1 MLKRK
6 RKVVE
11 TSSSPTKRKKTED
24 VQDETVLPS
33 ASTENVQDVVGFKES
48 SSSDS
53 EAEVQKEQIKEVT
66 VASSD
71 DDMGGFQEVGQQV
84 EGEDSDE
91 DELHPFE
98 VEAMEETALETK
110 LREKEKQELV
120 EEVKK
125 ADKFQLPTQ
134 EQLDKERGQPVDL
147 STLKGRIQDVLEVLG
162 NFKALRVPDR
172 SRPEYI
178 ACLKDSL
185 MVVYGYNQDLTDLLV
200 DLFGP
205 HQCLAF
211 FEANEKHRPT
221 VIRVNTL
228 KARRRDVMKSLKARA
243 ISLEPLAKWTKVGI
257 KIIQAGVPLGATPEY
272 MAGQYM
278 LQSPSSF
285 LPVMA
290 LGVKTKERIL
300 DMASAPGGKT
310 THIAMHLKN
319 TGSLVAIDLS
329 RRRLKAVAANCHR
342 MGVANAVIAHMD
354 GRDVIKHFQKFDRVL
369 LDAPCTCVGVI
380 ARDSSI
386 RSSKKMEQ
394 VLNSSRLQRELIR
407 TAIDVLKD
415 NGTLVYSTCSVLTEE
430 NEDVIAYALRTRFVK
445 VVDAGLPFGIPGFTH
460 FRHKHYHPSMKL
472 TRRYYPHV
480 HNMDG
485 FFVAKLVK
493 IKRGVK
499 KPKFTDEDK
508 AEAEVTTNES
518 EEKASK
524 KMESKTQ
531 KQTSEAKT
539 PKKKGLKAKV
549 RTRDRKNP
557 SKKKGEVYK
566 RTKEKKVSKSK
577 KSLMLTASKQK

>member
-1 MLKRK
+1 
-6 RKVVE
+6 VE
-11 TSSSPTKRKKTED
+11 G
-24 VQDETVLPS
+24 
-33 ASTENVQDVVGFKES
+33 A
-48 SSSDS
+48 DS
-53 EAEVQKEQIKEVT
+53 E
-66 VASSD
+66 
-71 DDMGGFQEVGQQV
+71 
-84 EGEDSDE
+84 E

-110 LREKEKQELV
+110 LKEKEKQELL

-125 ADKFQLPTQ
+125 ADKFALPTQ

-147 STLKGRIQDVLEVLG
+147 PTLKGRIQDILEVLG
-162 NFKALRVPDR
+162 NFKALRIPDR
-172 SRPEYI
+172 SRQEYI
-178 ACLKDSL
+178 ACLKDAY
-185 MVVYGYNQDLTDLLV
+185 MIAYGYNQDLTELFI

-205 HQCLAF
+205 HECLAF
-211 FEANEKHRPT
+211 FEANDKHRPT

-228 KARRRDVMKSLKARA
+228 KARRRDVMKCLKQRA

-257 KIIQAGVPLGATPEY
+257 KIIQASVPLGATPEY
-272 MAGQYM
+272 MAGHYM

-319 TGSLVAIDLS
+319 TGVLVAIDLS
-329 RRRLKAVAANCHR
+329 RKRLKAVASNCHR
-342 MGVANAVIAHMD
+342 MGVVNAVVAQMD

-386 RSSKKMEQ
+386 RSSKKMAH

-407 TAIDVLKD
+407 TAIDALKD
-415 NGTLVYSTCSVLTEE
+415 EGTLVYSTCSVLTEE
-430 NEDVIAYALRTRFVK
+430 NEDVIGYALRTRYVK
-445 VVDAGLPFGIPGFTH
+445 IVDAGLPFGKPGFTR
-460 FRHKHYHPSMKL
+460 FRHKTYHPSMKL

-493 IKRGVK
+493 IQQGMK
-499 KPKFTDEDK
+499 KPKFTGE
-508 AEAEVTTNES
+508 AEAEDTKTAS
-518 EEKASK
+518 EEKTSK
-524 KMESKTQ
+524 KMGSK
-531 KQTSEAKT
+531 TSEAKT
-539 PKKKGLKAKV
+539 PKKKGRRAKV
-549 RTRDRKNP
+549 RTRERKNP
-557 SKKKGEVYK
+557 SKKKREVDK
-566 RTKEKKVSKSK
+566 RSKGKKVSKIK
-577 KSLMLTASKQK
+577 KSLMLTASKQKKSSLLLKPE